1 MRELRRLLGYLGP
14 YRRDLLIAA
23 VMIILETAF
32 EMVIPVLMADI
43 IDVGVAN
50 RDVAVILQRGIQ
62 MGVCALL
69 ALATGLLYARFTA
82 RAAYGWGANIRE
94 AQFERV
100 QKYAFSNLD
109 KFETSSL
116 VTRMTTDVT
125 VLQNTVNGGYR
136 PLVRSPVML
145 VMGVGL
151 SFWMNPRLALVFLV
165 CAPVLG
171 GVLFVIVRR
180 VAPHVRSAPEGGG
193 PAEQRGAG
201 GPHRHPGGQG
211 VCPRGVRGGEVSG
224 GHL

>member
-82 RAAYGWGANIRE
+82 RAAYGWGPTSVRPSLSGCRNMP
-94 AQFERV
+94 FPTWT
-100 QKYAFSNLD
+100 NL
-109 KFETSSL
+109 
-116 VTRMTTDVT
+116 
-125 VLQNTVNGGYR
+125 R
-136 PLVRSPVML
+136 P
-145 VMGVGL
+145 
-151 SFWMNPRLALVFLV
+151 
-165 CAPVLG
+165 
-171 GVLFVIVRR
+171 
-180 VAPHVRSAPEGGG
+180 PHW
-193 PAEQRGAG
+193 
-201 GPHRHPGGQG
+201 
-211 VCPRGVRGGEVSG
+211 
-224 GHL
+224 

>member
-50 RDVAVILQRGIQ
+50 RDVAVILQGGIQ

-145 VMGVGL
+145 VMGVGAKM
-151 SFWMNPRLALVFLV
+151 FVIAG
-165 CAPVLG
+165 PVLAYG
-171 GVLFVIVRR
+171 ISASVLYGVILQLFF
-180 VAPHVRSAPEGGG
+180 
-193 PAEQRGAG
+193 RG
-201 GPHRHPGGQG
+201 
-211 VCPRGVRGGEVSG
+211 
-224 GHL
+224 

>member
-116 VTRMTTDVT
+116 VTRMTTDVAF
-125 VLQNTVNGGYR
+125 QY
-136 PLVRSPVML
+136 
-145 VMGVGL
+145 
-151 SFWMNPRLALVFLV
+151 
-165 CAPVLG
+165 
-171 GVLFVIVRR
+171 
-180 VAPHVRSAPEGGG
+180 E
-193 PAEQRGAG
+193 AG
-201 GPHRHPGGQG
+201 SLHR
-211 VCPRGVRGGEVSG
+211 
-224 GHL
+224 